1 MRQKKLSQ
9 TLLKEILKAQHSEI
23 TEYHI
28 YSKLAKSIKHKKNS
42 RLLKRIAEDELKH
55 YKFWS
60 HYTEREL
67 KPSTRKIFFYYWIA
81 KIFGITFGIK
91 LMERGEEQ
99 AQINYKAILRH
110 IPEAKQVLE
119 DEEKHEAELIQLID
133 EEKLNYIGS
142 IVLGLNDALVELTG
156 ALAGLSFAFQDTKLI
171 APAGLITGIAASFSM
186 AASEYLSNKS
196 EGAHEKA
203 FASALY
209 TGFAYIATVALLVL
223 PYIIIPLVLP
233 VFFIPHYIVCLVLTL
248 FMAVA
253 IIFFFNFYIAVVKD
267 FNFKKRFLEMAFLS
281 LGIAAL
287 SFLIGF
293 VVKITMGVEV

>member
-1 MRQKKLSQ
+1 MPQKKISPK
-9 TLLKEILKAQHSEI
+9 LLKEILKAQHCEI

-28 YSKLAKSIKHKKNS
+28 YSKLAKKIKHRENG
-42 RLLKRIAEDELKH
+42 RLLQRIAKDEYKH
-55 YKFWS
+55 YKFWLKF
-60 HYTEREL
+60 TKREL
-67 KPSTRKIFFYYWIA
+67 KPKRKSLFFYYWISR
-81 KIFGITFGIK
+81 IFGTTFGIK

-99 AQINYKAILRH
+99 AQINYKAILKQ
-110 IPEAKQVLE
+110 IPEAKEVLE
-119 DEEKHEAELIQLID
+119 DEEKHEAQLIKLID
-133 EEKLNYIGS
+133 EEKLKFIGS

-186 AASEYLSNKS
+186 ASSEYLSNKS

-209 TGFAYIATVALLVL
+209 TGFAYIVTVALLVL
-223 PYIIIPLVLP
+223 PYIIVPVLLP

-248 FMAVA
+248 IIAVA
-253 IIFFFNFYIAVVKD
+253 IIFFFNFYISVVKD
-267 FNFKKRFLEMAFLS
+267 FNFKKRFFEMAFLS